1 MRRRE
6 FIALFGA
13 AAVWPF
19 LAHGQKQNKPAA
31 VIGLVHSGSPE
42 PAADAVAAFRNGL
55 AAQGYIEGANFA
67 IEYLWRMTNTTD
79 CPPSWQT
86 WRTAR

>member
-6 FIALFGA
+6 FIAL
-13 AAVWPF
+13 VWSTTAWPL
-19 LAHGQKQNKPAA
+19 LAHGQNKPTV

-55 AAQGYIEGANFA
+55 AAQGYIEGANLA
-67 IEYLWRMTNTTD
+67 IEYRWRMTNTTD